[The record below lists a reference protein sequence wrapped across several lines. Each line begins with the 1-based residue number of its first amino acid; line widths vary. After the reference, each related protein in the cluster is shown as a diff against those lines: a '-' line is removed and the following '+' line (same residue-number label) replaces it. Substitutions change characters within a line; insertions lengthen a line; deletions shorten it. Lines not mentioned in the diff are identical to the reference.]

1 MKTRRMKKIEIDGNK
16 FSNMIE
22 FYDEIEKKF
31 TKDLN
36 WKIGR
41 NLNAFN
47 DVLRGGFG
55 IHVYKEKIEVI
66 WSNSEI
72 SKSQLGIEETVKYLE
87 QVLESYHP
95 SNSKDAKEELKLARI
110 GKGEILF
117 ELIVR
122 IIKEH
127 EHIKLKTYSKY
138 VNLIKNYK

>member
-1 MKTRRMKKIEIDGNK
+1 MKTRRMTRIEIDGNS

-31 TKDLN
+31 TKDLK

-55 IHVYKEKIEVI
+55 VHEYGEVIEVN
-66 WSNSEI
+66 WTNSER
-72 SKSQLGIEETVKYLE
+72 SKTNLGSKETIKYFE
-87 QVLESYHP
+87 KVLESCHP
-95 SNSKDAKEELKLARI
+95 SNRKKVAEELELARV
-110 GKGEILF
+110 GKGDMLFEIL
-117 ELIVR
+117 IG

-127 EHIKLKTYSKY
+127 EHIKLKIS
-138 VNLIKNYK
+138 